1 LFTVGQPSFFRI
13 TSPSWEPV
21 GLDTSWDTDVL
32 TKGASTVVA
41 SVAGASDRKMV
52 LPSHHQLVSVDDKEG
67 MSHNGN
73 GRRRQPHQ
81 LSTRCGAVWVFRAA
95 EQRLAGRCR
104 EPDRAAS
111 VEAWRAGEHPHS
123 ETVEETRD
131 GLDGGADVGDD
142 EA

>member
-73 GRRRQPHQ
+73 GRRR
-81 LSTRCGAVWVFRAA
+81 
-95 EQRLAGRCR
+95 
-104 EPDRAAS
+104 
-111 VEAWRAGEHPHS
+111 
-123 ETVEETRD
+123 
-131 GLDGGADVGDD
+131 
-142 EA
+142 